1 MRQIGGSRM
10 AKSRSPLQVSDK
22 FLNKLKEL
30 QKKIRMKTGTERSLR
45 SLTDDLVTTPAF
57 DEVEKK
63 ILNNDLKFDFT
74 IKFDKRLLK

>member
-1 MRQIGGSRM
+1 M